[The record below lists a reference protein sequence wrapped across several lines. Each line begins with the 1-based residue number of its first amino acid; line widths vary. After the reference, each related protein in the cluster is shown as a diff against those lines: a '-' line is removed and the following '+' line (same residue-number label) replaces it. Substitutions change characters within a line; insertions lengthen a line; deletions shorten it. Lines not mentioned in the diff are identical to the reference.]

1 MRRTRHGIP
10 IGFFQ
15 IPLVVSGV
23 DMKCGAEGV
32 GDLHFF
38 QTAFF
43 FYFADGALF
52 DGFAGF
58 QVAFGQIVHSQTFD
72 SQQAVVLPDYAA
84 GSLDIG
90 KAGFEYCEQLFYI
103 IVEYGSCKGLGMVEQ
118 PQDKLF
124 GGLKFPVFE
133 RKGGF
138 LSEIRLFCQEKTD
151 RKSTRLNSS
160 HRL

>member
-1 MRRTRHGIP
+1 M
-10 IGFFQ
+10 
-15 IPLVVSGV
+15 
-23 DMKCGAEGV
+23 
-32 GDLHFF
+32 HFF

-72 SQQAVVLPDYAA
+72 SQQAVALPDDAD
-84 GSLDIG
+84 GSLDLG
-90 KAGFEYCEQLFYI
+90 TAGFEYCEQLFYI

-138 LSEIRLFCQEKTD
+138 LSEIRLFCQEKTAIFEKYFIHLQKIRIIITKIRKNEYSC
-151 RKSTRLNSS
+151 RKSSILFVGYQSN
-160 HRL
+160 